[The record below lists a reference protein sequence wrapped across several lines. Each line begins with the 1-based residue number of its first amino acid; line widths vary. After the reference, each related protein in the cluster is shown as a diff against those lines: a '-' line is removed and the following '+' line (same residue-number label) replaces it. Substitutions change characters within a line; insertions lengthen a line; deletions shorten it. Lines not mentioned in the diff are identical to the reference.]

1 MPPRTVKRGAGS
13 AGTKRTT
20 RATRGA
26 PKAQNQA
33 QPDAPE
39 VSVPV
44 AEGKEELKVEKKP
57 IVEEDPVVEDKP
69 VAIDRSGFEG
79 DAKSDQN
86 GFKSKICFLLIIV
99 CFSINLIYLFMHY
112 LMGLSNVGVVLIFC

>member
-20 RATRGA
+20 KATRATS
-26 PKAQNQA
+26 KAQNQA
-33 QPDAPE
+33 QPDTPDEPMKAE

-44 AEGKEELKVEKKP
+44 AEAKEELKVEGIQEKP
-57 IVEEDPVVEDKP
+57 FVEKIPVVVEEDPVVEEKP
-69 VAIDRSGFEG
+69 IAINRAGFEV

-86 GFKSKICFLLIIV
+86 GLKSKFFLFWITEFLLV
-99 CFSINLIYLFMHY
+99 
-112 LMGLSNVGVVLIFC
+112 LMGLTD

>member
-33 QPDAPE
+33 QPEETVKAE

-69 VAIDRSGFEG
+69 VAIDRLGFEV

-99 CFSINLIYLFMHY
+99 CFSIILIYFSY
-112 LMGLSNVGVVLIFC
+112 EIAPFGFGV